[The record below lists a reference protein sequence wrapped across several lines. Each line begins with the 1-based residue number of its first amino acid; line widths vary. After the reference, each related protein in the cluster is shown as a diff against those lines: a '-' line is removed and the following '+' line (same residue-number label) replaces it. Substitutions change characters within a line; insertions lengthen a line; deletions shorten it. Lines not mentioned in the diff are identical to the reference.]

1 MSTYNLMRRADRDRL
16 RADRQAEIDAIDAG
30 EWPRDTD
37 DLLRWGADRSFN
49 DHRGHA
55 ALARDL
61 CATTIAY
68 LDDLQER
75 IGAGD
80 PDVKDWELCSDGPT
94 PYAVLT
100 QHAMLLT
107 EQTEGEIQV
116 RLRGESVPGLNGGVQ
131 FEVEVPKL
139 DYRHGLLSLR
149 FVKGHDDY
157 PVEVESECL
166 RLHGLCEVGQVYPV
180 AVDAGSLRLLLNGVF
195 AHERTISLIGRLLD
209 EVRNR
214 HED

>member
-49 DHRGHA
+49 DHSEQA
-55 ALARDL
+55 TLARDL
-61 CATTIAY
+61 CAATIAY

-80 PDVKDWELCSDGPT
+80 PDVKDWEPTSNVPT

-100 QHAMLLT
+100 QRAALLA
-107 EQTEGEIQV
+107 EHTEGQIRA
-116 RLRGESVPGLNGGVQ
+116 RLRGEGTPGLNGGVR

-139 DYRHGLLSLR
+139 DYRHGLLRLR
-149 FVKGHDDY
+149 FIGGHDDY
-157 PVEVESECL
+157 PVKVESECL
-166 RLHGLCEVGQVYPV
+166 CPVELRVVGVDYPR
-180 AVDAGSLRLLLNGVF
+180 AVDAVSLQQLLDEVF
-195 AHERTISLIGRLLD
+195 AHEHTISLISRLLD
-209 EVRNR
+209 EVRNP
-214 HED
+214 HD